1 MPKTWLRAAA
11 RTERLRRCLA
21 GALALAAVVGAA
33 AAARV
38 AAAPQPGIASAATSE
53 NSFALSL
60 LPLIGGDGNAVFSPY
75 SVDTALTMAGA
86 GAKGPTEEQI
96 DHVLGASSGATAD
109 ANAAALLR
117 AIGSAAPSAS
127 AGAPTLELANALWI
141 ERGVQLQRPFVS
153 TLTDDFGAPPRSTD
167 FETAPESALQA
178 INTWVS
184 QHTAGLIA
192 NLLPSGS
199 VTPAT
204 VFVLANAIYLKASW
218 ATPFDRHLTHRA
230 QFTTTT
236 GQVVEVPFMSA
247 DNVDYAYSSGAD
259 YQAVDLPYRSSSLS
273 LLAILP
279 VGESITRF
287 EATLTAAKLAG
298 LVGSLHARAVDLLM
312 PKVHLRT
319 QTSLNGPL
327 EALGMTDA
335 FTPSANFS
343 GITAGVPLYVSL
355 VEHAA
360 DLKVDEQGTVAAA
373 ATGIVGPTAIARPP
387 GPPVTVDLDRPY
399 LLLLRDDASGAI
411 LFVARVA
418 DPSSG

>member
-1 MPKTWLRAAA
+1 MAMTWPRAAVRPE
-11 RTERLRRCLA
+11 RTRRYVAAALVLVAFA
-21 GALALAAVVGAA
+21 GGAA
-33 AAARV
+33 AT
-38 AAAPQPGIASAATSE
+38 AAPASQPGTPSAASSE
-53 NSFALSL
+53 NAFALSL
-60 LPLIGGDGNAVFSPY
+60 LPLIGGDANAVYSPY
-75 SVDTALTMAGA
+75 SIDTALTMAGA
-86 GAKGPTEEQI
+86 GAKGTTAEQI

-117 AIGSAAPSAS
+117 ALGSAAPGGSS
-127 AGAPTLELANALWI
+127 GGPTLQLANALWI
-141 ERGVQLQRPFVS
+141 QDGVSLERPFVA
-153 TLTDDFGAPPRSTD
+153 TLTDSFDAPPQSTN
-167 FETAPESALQA
+167 FATAPESALQE
-178 INTWVS
+178 INGWVS
-184 QHTAGLIA
+184 RHTAGLIA
-192 NLLPSGS
+192 NLLQPGS

-204 VFVLANAIYLKASW
+204 VFVLANAIYLKANW
-218 ATPFDRHLTHRA
+218 ATPFDSHLTHRA
-230 QFTTTT
+230 PFTTTT
-236 GQVVEVPFMSA
+236 GRLVDVPFMSA
-247 DNVDYAYSSGAD
+247 ANVDYGYASASN

-287 EATLTAAKLAG
+287 DATLTAARLAA
-298 LVGSLHARAVDLLM
+298 LVGALHAHAVNLLM
-312 PKVHLRT
+312 PKLHLHT
-319 QTSLNGPL
+319 HTLLNGPL

-335 FTPSANFS
+335 FSPSADFS
-343 GITAGVPLYVSL
+343 GITARIPLRISI

-418 DPSSG
+418 DPGSS